1 MTKPPAHPK
10 IFHITHVDN
19 LPSILGD
26 GCLWS
31 DAERLRRGLGHTNVA
46 IEGIK
51 RRRLWELEVG
61 CHPGTHVGDFVP
73 FYFCPRSVMLYLIH
87 MGNHPDVLYQG
98 GQGPILHLR
107 ADLEA
112 VVRWADNNAVQWA
125 FSDRNAGARY
135 ACFYNNLRV
144 LSRLNWPAIHATDF
158 RYTLIKEGKQAEF
171 LLYGHFPWHLV
182 ECVGVHD
189 QGMAERV
196 GDLLA
201 QAGQPNVVSIQ
212 AGWYY

>member
-1 MTKPPAHPK
+1 
-10 IFHITHVDN
+10 
-19 LPSILGD
+19 
-26 GCLWS
+26 
-31 DAERLRRGLGHTNVA
+31 
-46 IEGIK
+46 
-51 RRRLWELEVG
+51 
-61 CHPGTHVGDFVP
+61 
-73 FYFCPRSVMLYLIH
+73 MLYLIH

-135 ACFYNNLRV
+135 ACFYNNLRM
-144 LSRLNWPAIHATDF
+144 LSRLNWPTIHATDF
-158 RYTLIKEGKQAEF
+158 RHTLIKEGKQAEF
-171 LLYGHFPWHLV
+171 LLHGHFPWHLV